1 MVAAELSPTFTAVS
15 LSPAYLT
22 EGTAKAQTQIKL
34 YAFMRVMKVLSRPYR
49 ICDSPLTTGR
59 SRLCRPTRRTKS
71 SAQPSSARER
81 PLTASKS
88 EPIAPQIISK
98 GADESRPCRSYT
110 HRHPDLAVVPST
122 WACYKFL
129 SLVPSHTGEA
139 TLHCADIYFLD
150 SIPFRRS
157 TCARH
162 RRREL

>member
-88 EPIAPQIISK
+88 EPIAPKSSAK
-98 GADESRPCRSYT
+98 APTNLD
-110 HRHPDLAVVPST
+110 HV
-122 WACYKFL
+122 
-129 SLVPSHTGEA
+129 EA
-139 TLHCADIYFLD
+139 TPIDIPTSLWYHRLGPVTSF
-150 SIPFRRS
+150 FRWF
-157 TCARH
+157 H
-162 RRREL
+162 RTQEN